1 MTAISIAV
9 AIPLYPSHRTLRKE
23 VEGGLLSSFKREQF
37 EMQEVSELAVF
48 TVLVRYKSVYI
59 KQCIFLQ
66 VEIGESWKKNPSYSE
81 QVREIQRLEK
91 EAWVKWKI
99 KRKQHKEKYT
109 SSDFQRDGEIND
121 SDTEMQT

>member
-37 EMQEVSELAVF
+37 EMQEVSELAVV
-48 TVLVRYKSVYI
+48 TLLVRYKTVYI

-66 VEIGESWKKNPSYSE
+66 VE
-81 QVREIQRLEK
+81 
-91 EAWVKWKI
+91 
-99 KRKQHKEKYT
+99 
-109 SSDFQRDGEIND
+109 
-121 SDTEMQT
+121 TEERVER